1 MNARKSASA
10 AWFWFASVVYASVL
24 SSTAHAATP
33 TKIDPVKQCFD
44 RAQNQEQQASCY
56 DQAIAVQKK
65 RLTAAYN
72 KLLAFRKA
80 GNDPEGIAALNQLQK
95 NWISWRD
102 QTFNFLNHRVA
113 GEGQTVFSVSQDFLL
128 DAVTK
133 QADLL
138 ENIHSMEGGE

>member
-1 MNARKSASA
+1 M
-10 AWFWFASVVYASVL
+10 
-24 SSTAHAATP
+24 
-33 TKIDPVKQCFD
+33 KQCFD